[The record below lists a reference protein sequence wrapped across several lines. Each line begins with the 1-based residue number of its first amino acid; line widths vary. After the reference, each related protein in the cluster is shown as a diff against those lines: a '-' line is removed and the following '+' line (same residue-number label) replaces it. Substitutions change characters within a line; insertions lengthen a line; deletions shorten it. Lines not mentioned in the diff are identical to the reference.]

1 MDGQPMDRTTPD
13 PLPRSCG
20 GVVLRRLTITDL
32 ADFQAYR
39 HDPEVGRYQGWE
51 PVADDRAAAF
61 LAEMS
66 EVPLLQPGEWSQIAI
81 ADAGDNRLI
90 GDIGLF
96 LAADSTYAEIG
107 FSLARTS
114 QGRGLAT
121 IAVREAIRLITDST
135 PAKQIIAIADARN
148 MPSIRL
154 LERVGMVRIGSTD
167 TTFRGEPA
175 VEYTYALAIDRLSQ
189 T

>member
-20 GVVLRRLTITDL
+20 GVVLRRLALTDL

-51 PVADDRAAAF
+51 PVPDDRAAAF

-66 EVPLLQPGEWSQIAI
+66 EVPLLQPGEWAQIAI

-96 LAADSTYAEIG
+96 LAADGTYAEIG
-107 FSLARTS
+107 FSMARAS

-121 IAVREAIRLITDST
+121 IAVREAIRLVIALT
-135 PAKQIIAIADARN
+135 PVERIIAIADARN
-148 MPSIRL
+148 TPSIRL
-154 LERVGMVRIGSTD
+154 LERVGMTRVGSTD

-175 VEYTYALAIDRLSQ
+175 VEYTYTLHNNRIA
-189 T
+189 